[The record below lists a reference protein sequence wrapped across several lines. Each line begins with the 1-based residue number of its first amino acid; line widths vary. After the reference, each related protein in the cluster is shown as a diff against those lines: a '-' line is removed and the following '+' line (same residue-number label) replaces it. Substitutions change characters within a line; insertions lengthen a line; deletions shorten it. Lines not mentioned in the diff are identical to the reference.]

1 MTDEQLGTMPSG
13 VGRLTV
19 VGLGPG
25 GIEHLTVGVLRRL
38 GLAGRLFTR
47 TQRHPVVRDLEA
59 MGFSFETFDD
69 LYESAPDYTTLYDA
83 IAERL
88 LAATGARGEEA
99 VPLRTRPAGEMPSRV
114 EREVLYAVPGHPS
127 IAERSVARVLELCRE
142 AGVPCE
148 VVPGLSWLDAAF
160 AELGLDPTGRADLT
174 VVDALS
180 DASFSPERSYL
191 ISHVFNALT
200 AGTLKIRL
208 MEAFPDDHPVTVFQ
222 GAGVPEAHRA
232 EVSLFELDRLPWLD
246 HLCSVYVPAA
256 TGVVPA
262 SEQPDA
268 PPAAQQPDAPP
279 AFPLDQLVG
288 IMARLRGENG
298 CPWDREQT
306 HESLKPYVIEE
317 AYEVWDAIDE
327 GDPEKLC
334 EELGDLLL
342 QVVFHAQLAA
352 ERGEFDMNDVA
363 EVISAKLIRRHPH
376 VFGEVEVEGV
386 SDVLRNWEAI
396 KRGERGAK
404 DRKSVL
410 DGVPKHLPALLTAQK
425 MQGKAARAGF
435 EWPSLAQAVEKV
447 WEEAREVKAAYE
459 RYEQVAGPAAPP
471 ADEATA
477 APESPDESPAAREAA
492 AARSLVEEE
501 LGDLLFAVVNV
512 SRFLRVNAE
521 VALRRTIVKFT
532 RRFHQLEEAA
542 RAAGRSLSDYDL
554 AELLALWEQAKTS

>member
-1 MTDEQLGTMPSG
+1 VTDEQAMPQTSR

-25 GIEHLTVGVLRRL
+25 GLEHLTVGVLRRL
-38 GLAGRLFTR
+38 GLAGRLFSR
-47 TQRHPVVRDLEA
+47 TQRHPAVIDLEA
-59 MGFSFETFDD
+59 MGFNFETFDD
-69 LYESAPDYTTLYDA
+69 LYESAPDYHTLYDA

-88 LAATGARGEEA
+88 IAATGARGEA
-99 VPLRTRPAGEMPSRV
+99 AIPLRTRPTGEMPSLM

-127 IAERSVARVLELCRE
+127 IAERSVARLLELSRE

-160 AELGLDPTGRADLT
+160 TELSLDPTGRTDLT

-180 DASFSPERSYL
+180 DAAFSPERSYL

-208 MEAFPDDHPVTVFQ
+208 MEAFPDDHPIVVFQ
-222 GAGVPEAHRA
+222 GAGVPEARRA
-232 EVSLFELDRLPWLD
+232 EVPLFELDRLPWLD
-246 HLCSVYVPAA
+246 HLCSVYVPACP
-256 TGVVPA
+256 TGG
-262 SEQPDA
+262 S
-268 PPAAQQPDAPP
+268 AAP

-317 AYEVWDAIDE
+317 AYEVWEAIDD
-327 GDPEKLC
+327 GDEEKLC

-352 ERGEFDMNDVA
+352 ERGAFDLNDVA

-396 KRGERGAK
+396 KRGERGTQ

-410 DGVPKHLPALLTAQK
+410 DGVPKHLPALLTAEK
-425 MQGKAARAGF
+425 LQGKAARTGF
-435 EWPSLAQAVEKV
+435 AWPSLAGAVEKV
-447 WEEAREVKAAYE
+447 WEEARELKAAYA
-459 RYEQVAGPAAPP
+459 RYEAVAGAAAPP
-471 ADEATA
+471 ADETA
-477 APESPDESPAAREAA
+477 AEPEEESPAARAAA
-492 AARSLVEEE
+492 AARSQVEEE
-501 LGDLLFAVVNV
+501 LGDLLFAVVGV

-532 RRFHQLEEAA
+532 RRFHRMEEAA

-554 AELLALWEQAKTS
+554 DGLLALWDQAKQG